1 MSQKV
6 LQEQQKLYNKK
17 MPLVEKWSDH
27 IEVVNETLSEDGSSM
42 HTSQQVVLATCLENL
57 ENRIKRAENMYE
69 TTQPSDIGP
78 FKKFGLEILTAVV
91 PNMIINDLVSVQP
104 MDNRVGE
111 IRYVKYLY
119 GDDKGSVSAGDEITS
134 AKEFSGGNWEYSSE
148 EVTEEVASVDGFSG
162 SEEEWNLAWTPIRP
176 GTVKLTWDGGEITDD
191 GDGKLEGDNISGDD
205 NVIDYESGEITI
217 DGDSS
222 TSEVIYAEY
231 RADFETAPV
240 TAPRVSLK
248 IATLPIIAKTRK
260 LTTLYSFD
268 AAFDLQQDYI
278 YSPVA

>member
-1 MSQKV
+1 MV
-6 LQEQQKLYNKK
+6 NHK
-17 MPLVEKWSDH
+17 M
-27 IEVVNETLSEDGSSM
+27 
-42 HTSQQVVLATCLENL
+42 
-57 ENRIKRAENMYE
+57 
-69 TTQPSDIGP
+69 
-78 FKKFGLEILTAVV
+78 
-91 PNMIINDLVSVQP
+91 
-104 MDNRVGE
+104 E

-119 GDDKGSVSAGDEITS
+119 GSDKGAVEAGDEITS
-134 AKEFSGGNWEYSSE
+134 AKEFSGGNYNYSSE
-148 EVTEEVASVDGFSG
+148 EVSNEVVAVDGFTGS
-162 SEEEWNLAWTPIRP
+162 SEEWDLSWTPIRP

-191 GDGKLEGDNISGDD
+191 GEGVLEGDNISGND
-205 NVIDYESGEITI
+205 NVIDYESGKITI

-222 TSEVIYAEY
+222 TAETVYAEY

>member
-1 MSQKV
+1 
-6 LQEQQKLYNKK
+6 
-17 MPLVEKWSDH
+17 
-27 IEVVNETLSEDGSSM
+27 
-42 HTSQQVVLATCLENL
+42 
-57 ENRIKRAENMYE
+57 
-69 TTQPSDIGP
+69 
-78 FKKFGLEILTAVV
+78 
-91 PNMIINDLVSVQP
+91 

-268 AAFDLQQDYI
+268 AA
-278 YSPVA
+278 